1 MALVNNI
8 TTFRDIVRK
17 GTYELNNK
25 LKKIKI
31 KIKQFST
38 SNSEE
43 TIYIYSP
50 KYKLILLIVC
60 FIISYIYIN
69 RIRRLQFSITRIFK
83 FCSDD

>member
-38 SNSEE
+38 SNYKE
-43 TIYIYSP
+43 TIYIYIYSP

-60 FIISYIYIN
+60 FIISYIY
-69 RIRRLQFSITRIFK
+69 K
-83 FCSDD
+83 